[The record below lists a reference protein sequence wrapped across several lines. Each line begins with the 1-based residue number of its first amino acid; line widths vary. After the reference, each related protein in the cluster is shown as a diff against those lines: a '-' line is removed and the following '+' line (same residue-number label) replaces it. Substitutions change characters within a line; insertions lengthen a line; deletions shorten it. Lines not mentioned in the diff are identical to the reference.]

1 MINGLQGVDRDLLLR
16 AGHPTENREGVS
28 ATHLADHARAHEDDG
43 NGLVIGNIERV
54 ETPRDGLGRLL
65 PAVAAKRM
73 TDDGVEGLALAVLAD
88 DIAELLRA
96 GVGQFGPVAGRN
108 CSRESGVVEALGVHR
123 EGDVLVG
130 CLEHVTASGV
140 HNHRF
145 FLLQG
150 TGLPRNPRGI
160 GYWTIFPIA
169 KEYSMS
175 ALISQEQQKSG
186 ISAVSHPLSLWIKK
200 FSSPKIKIWFE
211 PMFFYGF
218 FCGFQRCGSA
228 AFPNFRGGTPSP
240 PAAAKCVRTN
250 SRILHHVGKVKG
262 FWFASRSLSA
272 LSADSATNLY
282 SILGV
287 KTNSRFRILV
297 EENFLIQRVKTRETP
312 EMVIFC
318 LNHNGGLDEK
328 SY

>member
-1 MINGLQGVDRDLLLR
+1 MISKIIKKKGPKRNFREGPLILRGGDDRNGLQGVDRDLLLR

-73 TDDGVEGLALAVLAD
+73 TDDGVEGLALPVLAD

-150 TGLPRNPRGI
+150 TGLPRNP
-160 GYWTIFPIA
+160 
-169 KEYSMS
+169 
-175 ALISQEQQKSG
+175 
-186 ISAVSHPLSLWIKK
+186 
-200 FSSPKIKIWFE
+200 
-211 PMFFYGF
+211 
-218 FCGFQRCGSA
+218 A
-228 AFPNFRGGTPSP
+228 A
-240 PAAAKCVRTN
+240 
-250 SRILHHVGKVKG
+250 
-262 FWFASRSLSA
+262 
-272 LSADSATNLY
+272 
-282 SILGV
+282 
-287 KTNSRFRILV
+287 
-297 EENFLIQRVKTRETP
+297 
-312 EMVIFC
+312 
-318 LNHNGGLDEK
+318 
-328 SY
+328 